1 MKKPRLDRW
10 QRFWE
15 RFISEVQTW
24 IIWAEQV
31 SNFDYKS
38 NKEDAALNDDDEDFN
53 SYDED
58 DEDGDDD
65 DDQYDNDLILSTARV
80 SASATFDWGHGDVDG
95 VHVTF
100 WL

>member
-1 MKKPRLDRW
+1 M
-10 QRFWE
+10 
-15 RFISEVQTW
+15 
-24 IIWAEQV
+24 

-80 SASATFDWGHGDVDG
+80 STSATFDICHGDVDG
-95 VHVTF
+95 VHVT
-100 WL
+100 L